1 MHNITTST
9 GYHYAAHNFIDEHR
23 KTENTIPGFDLLICD
38 CDGDISISAVNL
50 LLEKYTFLLSTT
62 KRHTEEVNRF
72 RLIFP
77 MSHKLKLSTI
87 DYAKYMTNV
96 YKWLPFPVDTST
108 KDSARKWESYPGK
121 YLYNQGELIDAT
133 LFIPETKKSNDIN
146 NSSLSA
152 KGVSNL
158 EKWFLT
164 NTIEGNRANHLYRY
178 GMIMIDAG
186 YALDVIKS
194 SITAMNQALESPLDS
209 QQIQNSILYSLNKK
223 YQERGNDAK

>member
-1 MHNITTST
+1 
-9 GYHYAAHNFIDEHR
+9 
-23 KTENTIPGFDLLICD
+23 
-38 CDGDISISAVNL
+38 
-50 LLEKYTFLLSTT
+50 
-62 KRHTEEVNRF
+62 
-72 RLIFP
+72 
-77 MSHKLKLSTI
+77 MSHRLKLSTT

-96 YKWLPFPVDTST
+96 YKWLPFPVDTAT
-108 KDSARKWESYPGK
+108 KDSARKWESYPGQ

-164 NTIEGNRANHLYRY
+164 YTIEGNRANHLYRY

-194 SITAMNQALESPLDS
+194 SITAMNQSLESPLDS
-209 QQIQNSILYSLNKK
+209 HQIQNSILYSLNKK
-223 YQERGNDAK
+223 YQERGNNAK

>member
-62 KRHTEEVNRF
+62 KRSTEEVNRF

-77 MSHKLKLSTI
+77 MSHRLKLSTT

-96 YKWLPFPVDTST
+96 YKWLPFPVDTAT
-108 KDSARKWESYPGK
+108 KDAARKWESYPGQ
-121 YLYNQGELIDAT
+121 YLYNQGAVSYTHLRAH
-133 LFIPETKKSNDIN
+133 ET
-146 NSSLSA
+146 
-152 KGVSNL
+152 
-158 EKWFLT
+158 
-164 NTIEGNRANHLYRY
+164 
-178 GMIMIDAG
+178 
-186 YALDVIKS
+186 
-194 SITAMNQALESPLDS
+194 
-209 QQIQNSILYSLNKK
+209 
-223 YQERGNDAK
+223 